1 RLLLV
6 MLMFVGGCAGSTAGS
21 IKVIRFLIAAKLAAV
36 QVQRFFRPRR
46 VSRVRL
52 GSEVVSADMLGT
64 ISGFFILFL
73 SSWAVIA
80 LAVAASGADLVT
92 AASASIAC
100 LGNVG
105 PGLAA
110 VGASQN
116 YSELAD
122 SAKLIL
128 AAGMIIG
135 RLEVFTVLG
144 LLSRSFWRP

>member
-1 RLLLV
+1 MPCSVTDAEVDDRPL
-6 MLMFVGGCAGSTAGS
+6 STVDSCSTPGEN
-21 IKVIRFLIAAKLAAV
+21 L
-36 QVQRFFRPRR
+36 PR
-46 VSRVRL
+46 
-52 GSEVVSADMLGT
+52 A
-64 ISGFFILFL
+64 
-73 SSWAVIA
+73 
-80 LAVAASGADLVT
+80 AASGTDLVT
-92 AASASIAC
+92 AATASIAC
-100 LGNVG
+100 LGNIG

-116 YSELAD
+116 YSGLAD